1 MSAVILSKYAFV
13 HKNFKKIAVSVFA
26 IAMIFT
32 VTTSIRIWGSNNLYI
47 YCFTDKYDCQYILV
61 DNAFGGEY
69 LIIDEKTSSDSV
81 SSVLNAM
88 RENKFTKID
97 GIIVVGDV
105 DDYYLEK
112 LQMYTNCPYVYSSNR
127 SGNASNG
134 IYVGTSVVESGL
146 TIGYLNYGTL
156 DIVSG
161 GITLRILA
169 SDYYVSEG
177 NYDILVSYNL
187 ISGDT
192 EGKYIVCDAGFDNSV
207 KNCVPSTF
215 TFEIKNDKIKVQSSW
230 RY

>member
-1 MSAVILSKYAFV
+1 MS
-13 HKNFKKIAVSVFA
+13 
-26 IAMIFT
+26 
-32 VTTSIRIWGSNNLYI
+32 
-47 YCFTDKYDCQYILV
+47 
-61 DNAFGGEY
+61 
-69 LIIDEKTSSDSV
+69 
-81 SSVLNAM
+81 
-88 RENKFTKID
+88 ENKFTKID

-169 SDYYVSEG
+169 TANTS
-177 NYDILVSYNL
+177 YDDMLNEAAKRFAPTLVSKYLGKNL
-187 ISGDT
+187 PDPPKARG
-192 EGKYIVCDAGFDNSV
+192 GGGCR
-207 KNCVPSTF
+207 
-215 TFEIKNDKIKVQSSW
+215 KVMCL
-230 RY
+230 Y